1 MKIGCHVSI
10 AGGIDNSVKRA
21 EELGCSTMQIF
32 SKNAA
37 TWREKILDKE
47 EIKRFKRNLKK
58 SSIDINPI
66 FIHTSY
72 LINLASPSD
81 ELYFKSI
88 NSFVEEMKRA
98 DLLLADPYLITHPGA
113 HTGIGEEYGI
123 QRVIRAFNI
132 ILERS
137 ADLNLKTMILLEN
150 TAGSGTHLGYTFGQ
164 LKRMIE
170 EAEDRKR
177 IGICFDTCHAFA
189 AGYDLSYR
197 EGVKQ
202 TLEELDKFLGLER
215 LKVIHLNDSKYPL
228 GSRKDRHMHI
238 GKGYIG
244 LKGFEIIVNHRFLKD
259 LPFVLETPKFGQ
271 RDDLENINL
280 VKTMTGERFSG
291 AIVIKQERTREPSP
305 GGCDIYFYFKD
316 LNKCQ

>member
-32 SKNAA
+32 SKNAS
-37 TWREKILDKE
+37 TWREKILKKDE
-47 EIKRFKRNLKK
+47 VESFRENLKD
-58 SSIDINPI
+58 SNINPV

-88 NSFVEEMKRA
+88 NAFIEEMKRA
-98 DLLLADPYLITHPGA
+98 DLLLSEPYLIIHPGA
-113 HTGIGEEYGI
+113 HTGAGEEYGI
-123 QRVIRAFNI
+123 ERIISALNI
-132 ILERS
+132 ILEKS
-137 ADLNLKTMILLEN
+137 ADLNLKTMILLED
-150 TAGSGTHLGYTFGQ
+150 TAGSGTHLGYNFYQ

-170 EAEDRKR
+170 GTKDRKR

-189 AGYDLSYR
+189 AGYNLSHQ
-197 EGVKQ
+197 EGIKQ
-202 TLEELDKFLGLER
+202 TLEEFEKYIGLDK
-215 LKVIHLNDSKYPL
+215 LKVIHLNDSKFPL

-244 LKGFEIIVNHRFLKD
+244 LEGFKILVNHKYLKS
-259 LPFVLETPKFGQ
+259 LPFILETPKYDEE
-271 RDDLENINL
+271 DDLKNIAL
-280 VKTMTGERFSG
+280 VKSLVDTGDDSL
-291 AIVIKQERTREPSP
+291 VQM
-305 GGCDIYFYFKD
+305 
-316 LNKCQ
+316 

>member
-10 AGGIDNSVKRA
+10 AGGIDNSVTRA
-21 EELGCSTMQIF
+21 EELGCNTMQIF

-47 EIKRFKRNLKK
+47 EINRFKKNLKN
-58 SSIDINPI
+58 SNLDINPV

-88 NSFVEEMKRA
+88 NSFIEEMKRA
-98 DLLLADPYLITHPGA
+98 DLLLTAPYLITHPGA
-113 HTGIGEEYGI
+113 HTGAGEEYGI
-123 QRVIRAFNI
+123 QRVIRALNI

-137 ADLNLKTMILLEN
+137 ADLNLKTVILLEN
-150 TAGSGTHLGYTFGQ
+150 TAGSGTHLGYSFNQ
-164 LKRMIE
+164 WKRMVE
-170 EAEDRKR
+170 GVKDKKR
-177 IGICFDTCHAFA
+177 MGICFDTCHAFA
-189 AGYDLSYR
+189 AEFDLSHR
-197 EGVKQ
+197 EGVEQ
-202 TLEELDKFLGLER
+202 TLEELDKFLGLDR
-215 LKVIHLNDSKYPL
+215 LKVVHLNDSKYPL

-244 LKGFEIIVNHRFLKD
+244 LEGFEIIINHRFLKD

-280 VKTMTGERFSG
+280 VKSL
-291 AIVIKQERTREPSP
+291 ASK
-305 GGCDIYFYFKD
+305 
-316 LNKCQ
+316 

>member
-1 MKIGCHVSI
+1 
-10 AGGIDNSVKRA
+10 
-21 EELGCSTMQIF
+21 MQIF

-47 EIKRFKRNLKK
+47 EVKRFKRNLKN
-58 SSIDINPI
+58 SNPNIDPV

-88 NSFVEEMKRA
+88 DSFIEEMKRA
-98 DLLLADPYLITHPGA
+98 DLLMREPYLITHPGA
-113 HTGIGEEYGI
+113 HTGAGEEYGI

-132 ILERS
+132 ILERTT
-137 ADLNLKTMILLEN
+137 DLNLKTVILLEN
-150 TAGSGTHLGYTFGQ
+150 TAGSGTHLGYTLGQ
-164 LKRMIE
+164 WKRMVE
-170 EAEDRKR
+170 GVKDKNKM
-177 IGICFDTCHAFA
+177 GICFDTCHSFA
-189 AGYDLSYR
+189 AGFDLSNK
-197 EGVKQ
+197 EGVEQ
-202 TLEELDKFLGLER
+202 TLEELDKRLGLDR
-215 LKVIHLNDSKYPL
+215 LKVVHLNDSKYPL

-244 LKGFEIIVNHRFLKD
+244 LEGFKIMVNHRYLKN

-280 VKTMTGERFSG
+280 VKTMTGDGSLVRNNSRHF
-291 AIVIKQERTREPSP
+291 
-305 GGCDIYFYFKD
+305 D
-316 LNKCQ
+316 